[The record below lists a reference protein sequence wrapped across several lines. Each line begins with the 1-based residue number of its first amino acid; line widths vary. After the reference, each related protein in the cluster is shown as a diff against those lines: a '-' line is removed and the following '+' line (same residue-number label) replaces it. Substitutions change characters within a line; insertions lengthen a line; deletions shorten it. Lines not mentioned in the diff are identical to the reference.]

1 MTGTLWIVGIGP
13 GGADHRTFA
22 AARAVAEAEVVV
34 GYGPYVDMV
43 ADLVRG
49 EVVRGV
55 MGEEERRADEA
66 LALAAEGKRI
76 ALVSSGDAGVHGMA
90 ARTLARA
97 ADLDVEVVVVPGV
110 TAAQAAAAALGAPL
124 TDDFAVLSLS
134 DISTSWERVEAR
146 LDALAPSGLALC
158 LYNPRSTRRT
168 EQFDRALEILRAAR
182 PAATPVALCHDVTR
196 PSEAIER
203 TTLGALEPERVTMRT
218 LVVVAGDS
226 AADAGPWLVALRGGG
241 GGA

>member
-1 MTGTLWIVGIGP
+1 MSGVLHIVGIGP
-13 GGADHRTFA
+13 GGAEHRTFA

-43 ADLVRG
+43 ADLVG
-49 EVVRGV
+49 GDVVRGV

-66 LALAAEGKRI
+66 LALAAEGKHV
-76 ALVSSGDAGVHGMA
+76 ALISSGDAGVHGMA

-97 ADLDVEVVVVPGV
+97 AELAVKVVVVPGV
-110 TAAQAAAAALGAPL
+110 TAAQAAAAVLGAPL

-134 DISTSWERVEAR
+134 DISTSWERVESR
-146 LDALAPSGLALC
+146 LRALAPSGLALC

-168 EQFDRALEILRAAR
+168 EQFDRALEILRASR
-182 PAATPVALCHDVTR
+182 PETTPVALCHDVTR
-196 PSEAIER
+196 PGEAIER

-218 LVVVAGDS
+218 LVVIAGDS
-226 AADAGPWLVALRGGG
+226 AAGAGPWLVALRGGD
-241 GGA
+241 A